1 MLSADD
7 GLLSIACG
15 KIEDLDLPAY
25 VKDSELRYVA
35 VNAAYSAFFE
45 RPPEAFAG
53 KTTDELFGRAED
65 AACSEMERRALVFGQ
80 EEQALCFDPL
90 GPERYCV
97 QLERFVTEDEN
108 IFLFAVF
115 RDRPKKRGT
124 AAGQRGTRNK
134 TAGRADNSS
143 RPASA
148 ASAAGSS
155 DLFRAVLEDLPVG
168 TFVRDERHRLVFAN
182 SAYVEIVGLT
192 PEALIGKTEPETFPQ
207 LGQRYQDDNRRIL
220 DSGETVELEDEFIR
234 DDDVKRTFI
243 TRGSRITIGGGDRFV
258 VGSLT
263 EISGLKLREQ
273 QLLAARAHAESL
285 HQDLESLLRS
295 LPVGVLILNEQ
306 MIIEYA
312 NDAFRELLADADTV
326 PLVGVSYKDLLI
338 DNYQRGYYRD
348 RDLTPEDLFNE
359 RVAQFNDA
367 DNNIIS
373 QTLTNTGRVLAISA
387 KRLASGKFLITYSD
401 ITALHQREQ
410 ETMLYRAAI
419 EQLPVPVFL
428 RDEERRLIFANAA
441 YAQMLGGD
449 REAFYGMCEDQMFP
463 RNGQKLREENQHVL
477 GTGEPLEKSQEIVMP
492 DGQDVSV
499 ITRVNRIVTP
509 DSKRYLVGS
518 MADVSLLK
526 IRERELIAAQ
536 EKAEK
541 LSSDLMATLRTMPV
555 GVLILDESFT
565 IDYANPKA
573 MEIWEWPEGKP
584 LEGCL
589 LTDLADS
596 NRNKGWS
603 LDQGSGFDVALKERL
618 EELRALEGTATRELI
633 CPDGKQVLIT
643 STRLLDHKVLITYS
657 DFTEVRLREREI
669 SEARLQLERIGQLM
683 QDATG
688 AMAQGLVVVENG
700 DVIMCNESM
709 AKIVDV
715 PSDVIA
721 PGNHWQDCFRYCA
734 ERGDFGS
741 DADAILADWIDKA
754 ARTESFLASFLANG
768 KTWVQIEASV
778 SERGHWVV
786 LCTDITDLKR
796 REEELTGLLSRAEA
810 ADKAKSEFLAN
821 MSHEIRT
828 PMNGVLG
835 MAELLAKS
843 PLDSRQR
850 TFVDIIVKSGNAL
863 LTIINDVLDFSK
875 IDAGQMTLRK
885 APFDPVEAVEDVATL
900 LSTPASDKDIEL
912 IVRGEATIRHMVMG
926 DAGRFRQ
933 ITTNLVGNAIKFTE
947 KGHVLIDL
955 SSAPLGS
962 GKVMLTMRIKDTGIG
977 IPEARRRSIFEKF
990 SQVDAS
996 STRRHEGTGL
1006 GLAITAGLV
1015 DLFGGFMEVDS
1026 EVGHGSTF
1034 TVHLPLD
1041 VASERHRTT
1050 PLPINVKGS
1059 RILVIDDNA
1068 VNRQILSEQLAMW
1081 GFDGLAVDN
1090 GTTALAILDEAVR
1103 SDVKVDA
1110 LIIDYHMPDMNG
1122 IDVARLVRADQRFD
1136 AISIIF
1142 LTSMDMVGD
1151 DRTFQAL
1158 NVQAH
1163 LMKPARANLLRS
1175 AIVDVLRS
1183 ARVRHHKA
1191 AEMLYAD
1198 RGRALVFEHDMAEEP
1213 ALNEKIGAGP
1223 DLHHDLP
1230 AVRRC
1235 DVLVAEDNEVNQI
1248 VFTQILQAAGLSFR
1262 IVGNGREAVA
1272 TWRRLHPTLI
1282 LMDVSMPVM
1291 NGHEAARA
1299 IREEEL
1305 RAGDGRHV
1313 PIIGVTAHALESD
1326 RESCLAAG
1334 MDDYLSKPISPEAL
1348 EEKMELWRGKGD
1360 PARFEAGGSGA

>member
-1 MLSADD
+1 M
-7 GLLSIACG
+7 LSIACG

-35 VNAAYSAFFE
+35 VNAAYSALFE
-45 RPPEAFAG
+45 LPSEQFSG

-80 EEQALCFDPL
+80 EEQALCFDPF

-124 AAGQRGTRNK
+124 AAGQRGARNK
-134 TAGRADNSS
+134 TAGRADSS
-143 RPASA
+143 LRPAPA
-148 ASAAGSS
+148 ATAGSS

-168 TFVRDERHRLVFAN
+168 TFVRDEQHRLVFAN
-182 SAYVEIVGLT
+182 SAYVEIVGLK
-192 PEALIGKTEPETFPQ
+192 PDALIGKTEPESFPE

-234 DDDVKRTFI
+234 DGVEHTFI
-243 TRGSRITIGGGDRFV
+243 TRGSRITLGGGERFV

-263 EISGLKLREQ
+263 EISRLKLREQ
-273 QLLAARAHAESL
+273 QLLFARAQAESL

-312 NDAFRELLADADTV
+312 NDAFRALLADADTL

-338 DNYQRGYYRD
+338 ANHKRGYYRD
-348 RDLTPEDLFNE
+348 RDLTPEDLFKE
-359 RVAQFNDA
+359 RVAQFNGSDS
-367 DNNIIS
+367 NVIS

-387 KRLASGKFLITYSD
+387 KRLASGKILVTYSD
-401 ITALHQREQ
+401 ITALHRREQ
-410 ETMLYRAAI
+410 ETVLYRAAI

-441 YAQMLGGD
+441 YAQLLGGD

-463 RNGQKLREENQHVL
+463 RNGQKLREENLHVL
-477 GTGEPLEKSQEIVMP
+477 GTGEPLEKPQDIVMP
-492 DGQDVSV
+492 DGQGISV
-499 ITRVNRIVTP
+499 ITRLNRIVTP

-541 LSSDLMATLRTMPV
+541 LYSDLMATLRTMPV
-555 GVLILDESFT
+555 GVLILDENFT
-565 IDYANPKA
+565 IEYANPKA
-573 MEIWEWPEGKP
+573 MEIWEWPEGES
-584 LEGCL
+584 LEGRL
-589 LTDLADS
+589 LTDLADAI
-596 NRNKGWS
+596 RIKGWT
-603 LDQGSGFDVALKERL
+603 LDQGSGFDVAIRERL
-618 EELRALEGTATRELI
+618 EELRVLEGTTTRELI
-633 CPDGKQVLIT
+633 GPDGKQVLIT

-657 DFTEVRLREREI
+657 DFTEMRRREREI

-700 DVIMCNESM
+700 AIIMCNESM
-709 AKIVDV
+709 ARIVDI
-715 PSDVIA
+715 PADILA
-721 PGNHWQDCFRYCA
+721 PGNHWQDCFDYCA
-734 ERGDFGS
+734 KRGDFGQ
-741 DADAILADWIDKA
+741 DADAVLADWGDKVTKA
-754 ARTESFLASFLANG
+754 ESFVANFLANG
-768 KTWVQIEASV
+768 RTWVQIEASV

-843 PLDSRQR
+843 PLDTRQR

-933 ITTNLVGNAIKFTE
+933 IATNLVGNAIKFTE

-955 SSAPLGS
+955 SAAPLGS
-962 GKVMLTMRIKDTGIG
+962 GKVMLTLRIKDTGIG
-977 IPEARRRSIFEKF
+977 IPEAKRLSIFEKF

-1015 DLFGGFMEVDS
+1015 DLFGGYVEVDS
-1026 EVGHGSTF
+1026 EVGQGSTF
-1034 TVHLPLD
+1034 SVHLPLEM
-1041 VASERHRTT
+1041 ASERHRST

-1059 RILVIDDNA
+1059 RILVVDDNA
-1068 VNRQILSEQLAMW
+1068 VNRQILTEQLAMW

-1090 GTTALAILDEAVR
+1090 GATALAILDEAAR
-1103 SDVKVDA
+1103 SKVKVDA

-1183 ARVRHHKA
+1183 ARMRGNKATEMPPAELERRTHHFEDVAVERQSLQEKT
-1191 AEMLYAD
+1191 AD
-1198 RGRALVFEHDMAEEP
+1198 GQ
-1213 ALNEKIGAGP
+1213 N
-1223 DLHHDLP
+1223 LP
-1230 AVRRC
+1230 QQVAAVRRC

-1272 TWRRLHPTLI
+1272 TWRRLHPALI

-1326 RESCLAAG
+1326 RDSCLASG

-1348 EEKMELWRGKGD
+1348 EEKMEQWRGKIK
-1360 PARFEAGGSGA
+1360 PERFEAGRSGA

>member
-1 MLSADD
+1 M
-7 GLLSIACG
+7 LSIACG

-35 VNAAYSAFFE
+35 VNAAYSAFFDL
-45 RPPEAFAG
+45 PPEAFVG
-53 KTTDELFGRAED
+53 KTSDELFGRAED
-65 AACSEMERRALVFGQ
+65 AAGAEMERRALVFGQ
-80 EEQALCFDPL
+80 EEQALCFDPF
-90 GPERYCV
+90 GPDRYGV

-115 RDRPKKRGT
+115 RDKPKKRGT
-124 AAGQRGTRNK
+124 AAGPRAVRSK
-134 TAGRADNSS
+134 AAGRAGTAS
-143 RPASA
+143 RPAPA
-148 ASAAGSS
+148 VHAGSS

-168 TFVRDERHRLVFAN
+168 TFVRDEQHRMVFAN

-192 PEALIGKTEPETFPQ
+192 PEALIGKTEPETFPGI
-207 LGQRYQDDNRRIL
+207 GQRYQDDNRRIL
-220 DSGETVELEDEFIR
+220 NGGETVELEDAFIR
-234 DDDVKRTFI
+234 DGAEHTFI
-243 TRGSRITIGGGDRFV
+243 THGNRITLGSGARFV

-263 EISGLKLREQ
+263 DITSLKQREQ
-273 QLLAARAHAESL
+273 QLLAARAQAETL
-285 HQDLESLLRS
+285 HQDIESLLRS

-306 MIIEYA
+306 LIIEYA
-312 NDAFRELLADADTV
+312 NDVFYDLLADAS
-326 PLVGVSYKDLLI
+326 PARLIGLAYKDFLV
-338 DNYQRGYYRD
+338 DNYRRGHYGD
-348 RDLTPEDLFNE
+348 SDLTSDELFE
-359 RVAQFNDA
+359 QRIAQFNSKDV
-367 DNNIIS
+367 NMTS
-373 QTLTNTGRVLAISA
+373 QALTKAGRVLAISA
-387 KRLASGKFLITYSD
+387 KRLASGKILVTYSD
-401 ITALHQREQ
+401 ITTLHQREQ
-410 ETMLYRAAI
+410 ETVLYRAAI
-419 EQLPVPVFL
+419 EQLPVPVFV
-428 RDEERRLIFANAA
+428 RDEDRRLIFANAA
-441 YAQMLGGD
+441 YARLLGGD
-449 REAFYGMCEDQMFP
+449 REMFYGKREDEMFP
-463 RNGQKLREENQHVL
+463 RNGAKLRQENLNVL
-477 GTGEPLEKSQEIVMP
+477 ETGEPLEKPQEITLP

-499 ITRVNRIVTP
+499 ITCLNRIVTP

-526 IRERELIAAQ
+526 VRERELIAAQ
-536 EKAEK
+536 AKAEK
-541 LSSDLMATLRTMPV
+541 LYSDLMATLRTMPV
-555 GVLILDESFT
+555 GVLILDENFT
-565 IDYANPKA
+565 IEYANPKT
-573 MEIWEWPEGKP
+573 MEIWEWPEGRS
-584 LEGCL
+584 LEGRP

-596 NRNKGWS
+596 NRDKGWT
-603 LDQGSGFDVALKERL
+603 LDEGRGFEVAIKDRL
-618 EELRALEGTATRELI
+618 EELRSLQGTATRELTG
-633 CPDGKQVLIT
+633 PDGKQVLIT

-657 DFTEVRLREREI
+657 DLTEVRRREREI
-669 SEARLQLERIGQLM
+669 SEARLQLERVGQLM
-683 QDATG
+683 HDATG

-700 DVIMCNESM
+700 EIIVCNESM
-709 AKIVDV
+709 AKIVDF
-715 PSDVIA
+715 PADVIA
-721 PGNHWQDCFRYCA
+721 PGNRWQDCFDFCA
-734 ERGDFGS
+734 RRGDFGA
-741 DADAILADWIDKA
+741 DADTILADWTDKA
-754 ARTESFLASFLANG
+754 ARGESFVASFLADG
-768 KTWVQIEASV
+768 RTWVQIEVSI

-843 PLDSRQR
+843 PLDTRQK

-863 LTIINDVLDFSK
+863 LTIINDILDFSK
-875 IDAGQMTLRK
+875 IDAGQLTLRK

-912 IVRGEATIRHMVMG
+912 VVRGEASIRNMVMG

-933 ITTNLVGNAIKFTE
+933 IATNLVGNAIKFTE

-955 SSAPLGS
+955 SCAPLGS
-962 GKVMLTMRIKDTGIG
+962 GTVMLTMRIKDTGIG
-977 IPEARRRSIFEKF
+977 IPEAKRLSIFEKF

-1015 DLFGGFMEVDS
+1015 DLFGGYMEVDS
-1026 EVGHGSTF
+1026 EVGQGSTF
-1034 TVHLPLD
+1034 SVYLPLE
-1041 VASERHRTT
+1041 VASERHRAT

-1059 RILVIDDNA
+1059 RILVVDDNA
-1068 VNRQILSEQLAMW
+1068 VNRQILTEQLAMW

-1090 GTTALAILDEAVR
+1090 GATALAILDEAAR
-1103 SDVKVDA
+1103 SQIKVDA

-1163 LMKPARANLLRS
+1163 LMKPARANLLRG

-1183 ARVRHHKA
+1183 ARVRGNKA
-1191 AEMLYAD
+1191 AQVPYVQSEKAPATREGAAKRKPLQD
-1198 RGRALVFEHDMAEEP
+1198 TIGTGEDLHEPP
-1213 ALNEKIGAGP
+1213 AL
-1223 DLHHDLP
+1223 
-1230 AVRRC
+1230 RRC

-1272 TWRRLHPTLI
+1272 AWRRLHPALI

-1299 IREEEL
+1299 IREAER
-1305 RAGDGRHV
+1305 RAGDGQHV
-1313 PIIGVTAHALESD
+1313 PIIGITAHALESD
-1326 RESCLAAG
+1326 REICLASG

-1348 EEKMELWRGKGD
+1348 EEKMEQWRGKAGL
-1360 PARFEAGGSGA
+1360 ARSEAGRSGG